1 MSWTVD
7 LEKIQEWLDGLD
19 EDSYDAVVAA
29 LEILEDKGPNLGRP
43 LVDTIQ
49 HSDHSNMKELRPG
62 TKGRG
67 AIRILF
73 AFDPERRAIML
84 VAGDKENKW
93 KSWYKE
99 FIPVADNL
107 WKEHLGRIK
116 NDTRITK

>member
-7 LEKIQEWLDGLD
+7 LEKIQKWLDGLD

-49 HSDHSNMKELRPG
+49 HSDYSNMKELRPG

-73 AFDPERRAIML
+73 AFDPKRRAIML
-84 VAGDKENKW
+84 VAGNKQNKW
-93 KSWYKE
+93 TSWYKE
-99 FIPVADNL
+99 FIPKADNL
-107 WKEHLGRIK
+107 WKEHLGSIK
-116 NDTRITK
+116 NDTRIIK